1 MSDVRRPDDR
11 YSAGSRNDGGA
22 AIALAFLRA
31 TLLALIVA
39 SEQLVDARQLADW
52 QFFVV
57 LAVAAGYSLAGLI
70 VAIGARG
77 HSGARALARAQPA
90 CDVLILAALA
100 YTSGG
105 AFSDVRKAFFVIPL
119 AAAFSERTRGTATW
133 SLLAV
138 AAFSLQA
145 MLAGGHPAGAQNSW
159 QRMTINQDL
168 YLAWTGSAATM
179 LAIALRRRTARVE
192 ELAASRQRLV
202 TQAIES
208 IERERT
214 RLAGALHDSPVQNL
228 IAARYDLRRA
238 QRCGDPESFARVHE
252 AIDVTVAELREE
264 IFNLHPHVLDHV
276 GLGAALEQVARRY
289 SHDGNVRVTV
299 DVDSDEGLLH
309 GQVLFALGRE
319 LLGNAAKHAKASEVR
334 LSVTRESQCVT
345 LQVAD
350 DGCGIPPGRMRQA
363 LLEGHIGLAAVSE
376 RAAALRGSFSITT
389 ELGAGTTV
397 LVTLPA
403 GRVKNQPDDA
413 GAQRQDSSANASALA
428 APSQDPAAHGASG
441 GISDWVTS
449 SVIRGG
455 STN

>member
-1 MSDVRRPDDR
+1 MSDVPRPDDHYR
-11 YSAGSRNDGGA
+11 APSRNDGGA
-22 AIALAFLRA
+22 AVALALLRA
-31 TLLALIVA
+31 ALVALILA
-39 SEQLVDARQLADW
+39 SEQLVDARQLAHW

-57 LAVAAGYSLAGLI
+57 LAVAAGYALAGLI
-70 VAIGARG
+70 VAVGAFG
-77 HSGARALARAQPA
+77 HAGVRALARVQPG

-105 AFSDVRKAFFVIPL
+105 AFSDARKAFFVIPL
-119 AAAFSERTRGTATW
+119 AAAFSERSRSTAIW

-168 YLAWTGSAATM
+168 YLAWTGLAGTM

-192 ELAASRQRLV
+192 DLAASRQRLV

-208 IERERT
+208 VERERT
-214 RLAGALHDSPVQNL
+214 RLAGVLHDSPVQNL
-228 IAARYDLRRA
+228 IAARHDLRRA
-238 QRCGDPESFARVHE
+238 QRCGDPESFGRVHE
-252 AIDVTVAELREE
+252 AIDVTIAELREE

-289 SHDGNVRVTV
+289 SDDGDLRVTV
-299 DVDSDEGLLH
+299 EVDSDEGPLY

-319 LLGNAAKHAKASEVR
+319 LLGNAAKHARAREVR
-334 LSVTRESQCVT
+334 LSVTCERECVM

-350 DGCGIPPGRMRQA
+350 DGSGIPPGRIREA

-376 RAAALRGSFSITT
+376 RVSALSGTFSITT
-389 ELGAGTTV
+389 ALGAGTTV
-397 LVTLPA
+397 RVTLPA
-403 GRVKNQPDDA
+403 GRVEDEPDDA
-413 GAQRQDSSANASALA
+413 RAQRHDSPDTRGHERSWGSAA
-428 APSQDPAAHGASG
+428 A
-441 GISDWVTS
+441 
-449 SVIRGG
+449 
-455 STN
+455 